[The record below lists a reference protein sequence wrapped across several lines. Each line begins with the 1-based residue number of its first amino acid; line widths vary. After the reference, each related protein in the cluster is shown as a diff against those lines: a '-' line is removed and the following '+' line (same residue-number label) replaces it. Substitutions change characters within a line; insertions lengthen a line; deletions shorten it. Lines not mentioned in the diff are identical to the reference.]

1 MKVILFMAAY
11 LAIGF
16 VIGCVHHAY
25 AAALDDT
32 KADEFPEY
40 VWPWMALWPFA
51 IPVSLFVAVLAVLY
65 GFTAE
70 VLRPQRV
77 SEWLQGIFKRR
88 MAAKAAK
95 QSHEDA
101 DGK

>member
-1 MKVILFMAAY
+1 MKVFLFMTAY

-16 VIGCVHHAY
+16 VIGCIHHAY
-25 AAALDDT
+25 AAALDDS

-40 VWPWMALWPFA
+40 VWPWMVFWPFA
-51 IPVSLFVAVLAVLY
+51 IPVSLFVAVLAVSH
-65 GFTAE
+65 GFVVE

-95 QSHEDA
+95 QAHEGA
-101 DGK
+101 DGE